1 MSVRLNLLHWYQIA
15 SQIGKYKYCSA
26 GTTAAKFSY
35 ENKKKET
42 RFRNNSISK
51 HDLRVSV
58 A

>member
-1 MSVRLNLLHWYQIA
+1 MSVRLDLLHWYQIA
-15 SQIGKYKYCSA
+15 SQIGKYKYCSS

-35 ENKKKET
+35 ENKKET

>member
-1 MSVRLNLLHWYQIA
+1 MSVRLDLLHWYQIA
-15 SQIGKYKYCSA
+15 SQIGKYKYYSA

-35 ENKKKET
+35 ENKKET